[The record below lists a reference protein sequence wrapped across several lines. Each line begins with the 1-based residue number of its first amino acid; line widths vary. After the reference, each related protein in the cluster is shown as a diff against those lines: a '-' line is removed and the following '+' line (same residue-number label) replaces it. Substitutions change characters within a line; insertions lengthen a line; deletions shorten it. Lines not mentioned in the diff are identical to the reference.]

1 MNLSL
6 RRRPARKP
14 DVWVHLARGENAL
27 FDPRSDTVH
36 LLNDTALAIWDLC
49 DGDTYPD
56 EMIEAVCDLS
66 GMHPDV
72 VTEDIQRVLNEFHR
86 VGLVEW
92 VE

>member
-6 RRRPARKP
+6 SRRPARKA
-14 DVWVHLARGENAL
+14 DVWVHLARDENAL
-27 FDPRSDTVH
+27 FDPRSGAVH

-49 DGDTYPD
+49 DGDTYPV
-56 EMIEAVCDLS
+56 EMIDAVCDLS

-72 VTEDIQRVLNEFHR
+72 VTEDIERVLSEFDR

-92 VE
+92 IE